1 MLKDSEI
8 INDLRILAQ
17 GVSQNLCNLIIEV
30 LILVVYPLLN
40 YAASN
45 LCVVIVKGKE
55 FTTVL
60 GNSYMDVGQH
70 GVFFIW
76 RLCWKL
82 LSHLFDKAL
91 NLLNCHLLC
100 YFHNLSVFVPRHS
113 RCCWLSC
120 FLQRYTKNDINKED
134 GEKIIKKTIFY
145 PFISVFFS
153 VFMV

>member
-1 MLKDSEI
+1 MIQVFHQVTTQNDGIIVGKIEFAEVFLVVIFQHEAIWLQDSEI

-70 GVFFIW
+70 GVFFI
-76 RLCWKL
+76 
-82 LSHLFDKAL
+82 
-91 NLLNCHLLC
+91 
-100 YFHNLSVFVPRHS
+100 
-113 RCCWLSC
+113 
-120 FLQRYTKNDINKED
+120 
-134 GEKIIKKTIFY
+134 
-145 PFISVFFS
+145 
-153 VFMV
+153 